1 MMLKPFLASALFL
14 ITLSLPLSAS
24 AAVPIF
30 EDICRNNRQQNVE
43 HGQGPEQESSICE
56 DASQSPD
63 ANPLYGPR
71 GIITVVVNLLSLMVG
86 IAAVIGI
93 IVAGIKYLT
102 SASNPEEANKSRE
115 LVIYAI
121 VGLMLAGIAQ
131 VLVRV
136 VLVNIGGV

>member
-1 MMLKPFLASALFL
+1 MLKSFLASVLFL
-14 ITLSLPLSAS
+14 ITLSLPFSAS

-43 HGQGPEQESSICE
+43 HRQGPEQESSICD
-56 DASQSPD
+56 DASQGPE

-71 GIITVVVNLLSLMVG
+71 GIITIIVNLLSLVVG

-102 SASNPEEANKSRE
+102 SASNPEEANKARE
-115 LVIYAI
+115 LVIYAVI
-121 VGLMLAGIAQ
+121 GLMLAAAAQ
-131 VLVRV
+131 ALVRT
-136 VLVNIGGV
+136 VLHNIGV